1 MTTELNTA
9 NIFENTQQV
18 FRELSID
25 PDVNNSNLPTFT
37 QPNILSIQGPCLQT
51 ILRINRLI
59 LPETELNA
67 NERYEKLFKF
77 ILWYCLIHSKKAE
90 DQGYRA
96 GTGLLI
102 RSIDE
107 LNVAYNFFNTTVLQS
122 QRHQL
127 LTHRRTRRPR
137 SSPRSITDE
146 SSPQRRRI
154 SLSID
159 AQLAN
164 ASFIDNMENNVGED
178 SELQGITTGL
188 PITDASL
195 STQIVAETPPNQT
208 QTNSSSL
215 SNITRNVAQLSPFAP
230 IQIQQSEEVAA
241 SGQSRQPTPHPHTEN
256 RRTPSGVHTT
266 SGLNLPSPGSPSSVP
281 PTPQQSVNRRTRR
294 RRFAMNLPS
303 AANVREIIERGGI
316 VPPSPDPSETDT
328 ESFLGTVSTTTG
340 GTSTTSATDIVA
352 SSQPS
357 IGSPQQ
363 VQRTEQLSFD
373 QLLNQIR
380 LYNPEAD
387 SASIIQSLTL
397 FSRIMTNI
405 SNHEPGFIPTVSSES
420 FVRYTNNALEIDQY
434 NLPHAPP
441 LMFMYLYILLRI
453 LNDPVSIK
461 YITMSEG
468 VENTHF
474 LDFKSE
480 TKEKTEYC
488 HGQHDMITLDIF
500 DTTIKDIIYIEGPG
514 PNEKHC
520 YERTSFLRMLE
531 NTAWIT
537 YSHDTFTDF
546 IKIFKN
552 VLSITSEYAF
562 ASQYQL
568 KNLDKFFNTIVSKK
582 YENIES
588 DDNETKT
595 KTVFYPEIIKN
606 IYDVYRLFKNEFSN
620 YIPHEGL
627 LMVERNPNIKNFVME
642 PFHTAQNDFYSVQTN
657 WSGVSVAHEKE
668 LFMIYPKSYTGH
680 KLQLNDLNMFSDDGY
695 NQIIQNGIY
704 NFIQNNY

>member
-9 NIFENTQQV
+9 NIFEKTQQV
-18 FRELSID
+18 FQELSND
-25 PDVNNSNLPTFT
+25 TDVINIELSTFT
-37 QPNILSIQGPCLQT
+37 LPNILSIQGPCLQI
-51 ILRINRLI
+51 ILRLNRLI

-67 NERYEKLFKF
+67 DERYEKLFKF
-77 ILWYCLIHSKKAE
+77 ILWYCIIGSPKAIA
-90 DQGYRA
+90 QNYT
-96 GTGLLI
+96 TGIGVVI

-127 LTHRRTRRPR
+127 LTHRRRTRPR
-137 SSPRSITDE
+137 PTSSPRSITDE
-146 SSPQRRRI
+146 SSPQRRRML
-154 SLSID
+154 LSID
-159 AQLAN
+159 TQLAN
-164 ASFIDNMENNVGED
+164 ASFNDNMNNDVGED
-178 SELQGITTGL
+178 LEIQGITAGL
-188 PITDASL
+188 PINSL

-215 SNITRNVAQLSPFAP
+215 SNIIRNVEQLSPFAP

-241 SGQSRQPTPHPHTEN
+241 SGQSRQPTPHPHT
-256 RRTPSGVHTT
+256 T

-281 PTPQQSVNRRTRR
+281 PTLQGSVNRPRRR

-316 VPPSPDPSETDT
+316 VPPSPDLSETET
-328 ESFLGTVSTTTG
+328 ESFIRTVSTTSG

-380 LYNPEAD
+380 LYNPEASSD
-387 SASIIQSLTL
+387 FTSIIQSLTL

-420 FVRYTNNALEIDQY
+420 FVRYTTNALDIDQY

-441 LMFMYLYILLRI
+441 LMFMYLYVLLRI

-461 YITMSEG
+461 YITTSEG

-474 LDFKSE
+474 LEFKNE
-480 TKEKTEYC
+480 PKEITEYC

-500 DTTIKDIIYIEGPG
+500 DTKIKDIIYIEGPG

-537 YSHDTFTDF
+537 YSHDTFTHF

-588 DDNETKT
+588 DDNETKR

-627 LMVERNPNIKNFVME
+627 LMVERNPNIKNFVMV

-668 LFMIYPKSYTGH
+668 LFMIYPKTYTGH
-680 KLQLNDLNMFSDDGY
+680 KLQLKDLNMFSHDGY
-695 NQIIQNGIY
+695 NQIFQNGIY

>member
-1 MTTELNTA
+1 MTTELNTV
-9 NIFENTQQV
+9 NIFEFTQQV
-18 FRELSID
+18 FQDLSND
-25 PDVNNSNLPTFT
+25 SDVNNQDMPTFT
-37 QPNILSIQGPCLQT
+37 QAIILSIQGPCLQN
-51 ILRINRLI
+51 ILRLNRLI

-77 ILWYCLIHSKKAE
+77 ILWYCLIHSPKARE
-90 DQGYRA
+90 QGYQA

-127 LTHRRTRRPR
+127 LTRGRRRPR

-146 SSPQRRRI
+146 SSPQRRRM

-159 AQLAN
+159 TQLAN
-164 ASFIDNMENNVGED
+164 ASFNDNMYNDVGED
-178 SELQGITTGL
+178 LEIQGITAGL
-188 PITDASL
+188 PTN
-195 STQIVAETPPNQT
+195 TQIVAETTPNQT

-215 SNITRNVAQLSPFAP
+215 SNIIRNVAQLSPFVP
-230 IQIQQSEEVAA
+230 IQIQQSEEVAAA
-241 SGQSRQPTPHPHTEN
+241 SGQSRQPTPHPHT
-256 RRTPSGVHTT
+256 T
-266 SGLNLPSPGSPSSVP
+266 SGLNLPSPGSSSSAP
-281 PTPQQSVNRRTRR
+281 PTPQQSVNRRRR
-294 RRFAMNLPS
+294 QRRFAMNLPS

-316 VPPSPDPSETDT
+316 VPPSPDLSETGT
-328 ESFLGTVSTTTG
+328 ESILGTVSTTTG

-380 LYNPEAD
+380 LYPEASLD
-387 SASIIQSLTL
+387 FTSLIQSLTL

-420 FVRYTNNALEIDQY
+420 FQHYINNVLEVNQY
-434 NLPHAPP
+434 NLPHAPS
-441 LMFMYLYILLRI
+441 LMFMYLYVLLRI

-474 LDFKSE
+474 LDFKNQ
-480 TKEKTEYC
+480 TKENTEYC

-531 NTAWIT
+531 
-537 YSHDTFTDF
+537 
-546 IKIFKN
+546 KN
-552 VLSITSEYAF
+552 K
-562 ASQYQL
+562 QQRK
-568 KNLDKFFNTIVSKK
+568 KN
-582 YENIES
+582 
-588 DDNETKT
+588 
-595 KTVFYPEIIKN
+595 
-606 IYDVYRLFKNEFSN
+606 
-620 YIPHEGL
+620 
-627 LMVERNPNIKNFVME
+627 
-642 PFHTAQNDFYSVQTN
+642 
-657 WSGVSVAHEKE
+657 
-668 LFMIYPKSYTGH
+668 
-680 KLQLNDLNMFSDDGY
+680 
-695 NQIIQNGIY
+695 
-704 NFIQNNY
+704 